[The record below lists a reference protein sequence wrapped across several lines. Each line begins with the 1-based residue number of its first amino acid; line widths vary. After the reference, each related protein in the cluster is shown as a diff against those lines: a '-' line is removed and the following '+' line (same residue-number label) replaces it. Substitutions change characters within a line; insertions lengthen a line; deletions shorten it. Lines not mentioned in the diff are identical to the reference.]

1 MNNLPIV
8 INSPAHL
15 VGIIQSLTTG
25 SFEKKYAACDMAD
38 VVATFAFATQDLSQE
53 QLVLGVNTVLEM
65 GFCPDVALFRRWCLG
80 QKAFDTTDHVADSY
94 IGKAGALASIK
105 RWLDDKTAPITVAQK
120 QAYDATYHMFEAVK
134 HAKNAD
140 YAQTTADSA
149 FKDSYE
155 HIVNQLVK
163 GRMPCQAYVAPVVI
177 TQQQDKPQDHIP
189 ASREFASSI
198 LARLGAKGMNKMG
211 GVV

>member
-1 MNNLPIV
+1 MSNLIQIQNTEHLTALVKSIV
-8 INSPAHL
+8 PR
-15 VGIIQSLTTG
+15 
-25 SFEKKYAACDMAD
+25 SFEKTFGGLSTGE
-38 VVATFAFATQDLSQE
+38 VVAGFAFCTMGLTQTEL
-53 QLVLGVNTVLEM
+53 NTGLMKIKEM
-65 GFCPDVALFRRWCLG
+65 GFCPDPAVFAKWCKGLDG
-80 QKAFDTTDHVADSY
+80 FDNTNAIADTY

-211 GVV
+211 CVV